1 MKAIRRV
8 SVEQIIGH
16 YFKSGSEAE
25 RILIAHGEAVAAK
38 AEKAARR
45 FPEVD
50 TDFNFLYE
58 AAMLHDIG
66 MTGTYVPS
74 LDCYGQ
80 SPYIHHGI
88 IGRRFLEGEGL
99 PRHALVCE
107 RHFLTGVSREDI
119 LREGMDLPVRDML
132 PESWEEK
139 LICYAD
145 CFYSKKPGRLKV
157 EKSPE
162 EVLRKLPDF
171 CKPVFRQWLVEFMEP
186 GITETLTVSRNV
198 VSADS

>member
-1 MKAIRRV
+1 MSI
-8 SVEQIIGH
+8 EQIIRR

-25 RILIAHGEAVAAK
+25 RILIAHGEAVADK
-38 AEKAARR
+38 ADEVARR
-45 FPEVD
+45 FPEAD
-50 TDFNFLYE
+50 TDFDFLYE

-66 MTGTYVPS
+66 MIGTHVPS

-88 IGRRFLEGEGL
+88 IGKRLLEVEGL

-119 LREGMDLPVRDML
+119 LREGMDLPPRDML

-139 LICYAD
+139 LICYTD
-145 CFYSKKPGRLKV
+145 CFYSKKAGRLKN
-157 EKSPE
+157 EKSPA
-162 EVLRKLPDF
+162 EVLKKLPAF
-171 CKPVFRQWLVEFMEP
+171 CKPVFQSWLIDFKEAVP
-186 GITETLTVSRNV
+186 DVLILSDRRVSG
-198 VSADS
+198 